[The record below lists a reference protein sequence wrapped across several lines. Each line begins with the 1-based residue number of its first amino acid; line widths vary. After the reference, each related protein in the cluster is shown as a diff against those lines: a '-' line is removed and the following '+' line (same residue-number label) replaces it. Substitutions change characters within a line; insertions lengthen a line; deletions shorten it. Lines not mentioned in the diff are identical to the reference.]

1 MYEYHISYSFFVFVC
16 TKSIMIDE
24 YHEYMYDSFVF
35 IYLWEIKK
43 EKEKTD

>member
-24 YHEYMYDSFVF
+24 YHEYVWFFCFNLLMGD
-35 IYLWEIKK
+35 KK